1 MICNSSS
8 ASHSSRWKL
17 FAAAVVAMI
26 LQGCG
31 DGRPERVPVS
41 GRVLIDGQPLAHGSV
56 MFVPDHGRS
65 AGGSLDKDGRFTL
78 TCYEPNDGVIPG
90 KYRVKVSGV
99 EFLSETSQK
108 WHAPKKYADERT
120 SGFEFEIQ
128 ESTDSIVLELEWGE
142 GKPFIERF

>member
-1 MICNSSS
+1 MIY
-8 ASHSSRWKL
+8 AIAGL
-17 FAAAVVAMI
+17 VM
-26 LQGCG
+26 LTGGCS

-41 GRVLIDGQPLAHGSV
+41 GRVVIDGQPLAHGSV
-56 MFVPDHGRS
+56 MFVPENGRS
-65 AGGSLDKDGRFTL
+65 AGGGLDKDGRFTL
-78 TCYEPNDGVIPG
+78 TCYELNDGVIPG

-120 SGFEFEIQ
+120 SGFEFDIQ
-128 ESTDSIVLELEWGE
+128 EPTDSILLELTWNG